1 MTHRFA
7 DGTTASA
14 PDQRVSRLRGRTA
27 NSSVLGIRVA
37 SLEPSNRQKKQ
48 APGPAAY
55 FFRTPLMW
63 NSATDFPAMLLGT
76 ISV

>member
-1 MTHRFA
+1 M
-7 DGTTASA
+7 
-14 PDQRVSRLRGRTA
+14 A
-27 NSSVLGIRVA
+27 NPAA
-37 SLEPSNRQKKQ
+37 SLEPSNGQESQ
-48 APGPAAY
+48 ELGLAAH